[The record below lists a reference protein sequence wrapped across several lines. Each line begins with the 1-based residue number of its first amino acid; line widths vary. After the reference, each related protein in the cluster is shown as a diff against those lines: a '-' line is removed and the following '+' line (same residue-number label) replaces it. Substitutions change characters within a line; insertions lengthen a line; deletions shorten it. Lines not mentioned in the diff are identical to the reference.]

1 MEAADNASLQVL
13 EAIAKTL
20 GGDPGT
26 RELIQSAY
34 NIGKI
39 DGKIE
44 ANRVAI
50 DKLREKVAA

>member
-1 MEAADNASLQVL
+1 MNAADKVSLDAL

-26 RELIQSAY
+26 RELVQSAY

-44 ANRVAI
+44 ATNKALS
-50 DKLREKVAA
+50 KFREAVAA